1 MRCPGSSDVHARRPS
16 SAVHRHPDMRLQ
28 HVFHPH
34 RSAGQPP
41 PGGHLLGPPREDGG
55 RCRPGWRHQ
64 AAPIRAIRRR
74 MRPAPRDAASGSGS
88 GAVRPASSPARR
100 AGGPLCR
107 LCRDLSHADLHV
119 RADRTESL
127 RSQMCVVDRRAAGSA
142 WSSRFRGTTSA
153 VRRLRKF
160 EMQDDPGF
168 AGWSPGSRQ
177 GWWRSLPARGR
188 PSGVVQPVNAAE
200 LRGRSGVLIRSTSAI
215 WARGE

>member
-1 MRCPGSSDVHARRPS
+1 MPGPRRPSSSRAETAVMRSDFPPDRFFGGMSCTPVQRRTGLAETGIGHVHARRPS

-100 AGGPLCR
+100 AGGPVPSGSSSRPCR
-107 LCRDLSHADLHV
+107 R
-119 RADRTESL
+119 
-127 RSQMCVVDRRAAGSA
+127 RRA
-142 WSSRFRGTTSA
+142 T
-153 VRRLRKF
+153 L
-160 EMQDDPGF
+160 P
-168 AGWSPGSRQ
+168 
-177 GWWRSLPARGR
+177 SLPG
-188 PSGVVQPVNAAE
+188 PVACRSACA
-200 LRGRSGVLIRSTSAI
+200 GRSHGITLESDVCR
-215 WARGE
+215 